1 MINMTDNEKS
11 IMAAGVPA
19 AKNLPR
25 AVLRLFITVFVM
37 LGMVSLFT
45 LSDGGRQAFYTASVC
60 IGLIFV
66 FAARYLRFSPQFY
79 LKTFC

>member
-1 MINMTDNEKS
+1 MINTTDNEKS
-11 IMAAGVPA
+11 IMATSMSA

-25 AVLRLFITVFVM
+25 AVLRLFVTVFVM

-45 LSDGGRQAFYTASVC
+45 LSGGGRQSFCAAAVC
-60 IGLIFV
+60 IGLVMVFV
-66 FAARYLRFSPQFY
+66 CRFLRFSPQLY